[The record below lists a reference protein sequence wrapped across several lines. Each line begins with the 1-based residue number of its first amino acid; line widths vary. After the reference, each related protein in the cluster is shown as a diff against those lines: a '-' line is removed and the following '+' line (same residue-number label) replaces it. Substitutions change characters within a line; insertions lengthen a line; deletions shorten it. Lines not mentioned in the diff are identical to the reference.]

1 MRSLW
6 YMNEPSPPHEMESPT
21 RHQPNDLPFA
31 HRNAY
36 GRTGRALVAT
46 LSLKMVTWA

>member
-6 YMNEPSPPHEMESPT
+6 YMNETGLPQSESPT
-21 RHQPNDLPFA
+21 GHKPDLPFA

-46 LSLKMVTWA
+46 LSLEMVTWA

>member
-1 MRSLW
+1 MS
-6 YMNEPSPPHEMESPT
+6 EPDLPHEMEDLAARP
-21 RHQPNDLPFA
+21 DLPFA

-46 LSLKMVTWA
+46 LSRESV